1 MEGSTP
7 GMASPLTPTR
17 ILLVS
22 NHAEIVG
29 GGEISFLALLEG
41 LDRSRWAPVAVVPS
55 EGEIARHCR
64 DLGVTAEVIPFPSL
78 RRPGPA
84 IFRSVAQMR
93 RLIRTAGVRLLHANG
108 SRAMLYAGPAG
119 RLGARPTI
127 WHVRVADRDPL
138 LDRSLACL
146 ARAIIVNSNAVG
158 RRFAWAPPGKI
169 RCIYNGVDLQRF
181 SPRQPP
187 PGLRR
192 SLNLPEDVPV
202 IVSVGRFVRYKGYD
216 SLLEAARLVHAARP
230 EVHWA
235 LVGDGE
241 LRGSL
246 EAQSQAYRLETCV
259 HFLGWRQDVPD
270 ILAQADLFVLPSLGE
285 HFGRVLIEAMAM
297 GKAVVATDAGGVPEI
312 VIHGET
318 GLLVPPG
325 DPRAFAGA
333 TLNLLEDP
341 RRAALLG
348 IAGRRRAE
356 STFGLPAH
364 VEAVERLY
372 AELLE
377 DAHGNL

>member
-1 MEGSTP
+1 
-7 GMASPLTPTR
+7 
-17 ILLVS
+17 
-22 NHAEIVG
+22 
-29 GGEISFLALLEG
+29 
-41 LDRSRWAPVAVVPS
+41 
-55 EGEIARHCR
+55 
-64 DLGVTAEVIPFPSL
+64 
-78 RRPGPA
+78 
-84 IFRSVAQMR
+84 
-93 RLIRTAGVRLLHANG
+93 
-108 SRAMLYAGPAG
+108 
-119 RLGARPTI
+119 
-127 WHVRVADRDPL
+127 
-138 LDRSLACL
+138 
-146 ARAIIVNSNAVG
+146 
-158 RRFAWAPPGKI
+158 
-169 RCIYNGVDLQRF
+169 
-181 SPRQPP
+181 
-187 PGLRR
+187 
-192 SLNLPEDVPV
+192 LNLPEDVPV

-246 EAQSQAYRLETCV
+246 EAQSRAYRLETRV